1 MEKETDRMAAAA
13 PAPPAA
19 AASSSS
25 PQCRSPRCT
34 AERRGVRRELDS
46 WRHRLMHCV
55 GFESILEGLYG
66 PRLRRDLSLFEDC
79 EPEELT
85 DWSMDEKCSF
95 CNLHKETVSERIPVI
110 GSSQSTPTEELSSQG
125 QSNTDKIECQA
136 ENYLNALF
144 RKKDLPQNCDPNIPL
159 VAQELMK
166 KMIRQFAIEYISKS
180 SKIQENRNG
189 SSFEPSLICKNIQMN
204 QTENSLQEEQD
215 SPLDLTVNRTQEQK
229 TQQGDGVLDL
239 STKKSARLEESTYDP
254 SSSENSVSG
263 STVGE
268 KSEEATKLEKGKSA
282 LNKVLES
289 LCSYHWQQIL
299 AILKFLIQDKNVP
312 SLCSCLQPHIIHS
325 EIQNSLIEDDI
336 HVPFCSS
343 DGHMV
348 TKRCCLQNQNP
359 NTCLPSL
366 CVCSK
371 DLHCLPCQTVATGCI
386 KTVVNKRISHSCNPH
401 RCYTG
406 QLQNYNNKYSVTA
419 ATCTSF
425 SSTEDYDLSNSIKSS
440 SRSRSPSP
448 PPLSP
453 VQSNETETLEGSPI
467 DFPALD
473 NKFEITINQPPSL
486 LPAEGSNREYE
497 DEGKLCK
504 GKGFGYSNETRL
516 STDQESS
523 KCVINSEKFEN
534 GEHSAIF
541 QDLIDRINEKLK
553 SIETTDITTNLVKLS
568 ESNRAP
574 ENDNVKLGDFITSL
588 LHDAKASDYTFM
600 ELLSQHDKQVEN
612 KIIQT
617 RFRKRQETL
626 FAMYNS
632 PDSPL
637 IRRQSLQIKRELASL
652 DETFIRKKSTLERNV
667 KKSTKKY
674 GKMSANKG
682 DSYNMFEDKA
692 LKNPD
697 NLGMRCQ
704 AKSMSLPVCQAE
716 SMGLPLN
723 NFETNSGFVAF
734 SENNVTIVDQTNFA
748 KTQGDYAIEKERD
761 QSPLKGEYNGILG
774 RTKRNIVPPGW
785 YSVYV
790 TNDFLCRKSSKTK
803 KSPENLERDN
813 IVKDLQAERSIDVN
827 KIVRNTNL
835 QVVVERLEDTIN
847 IAKKTKSPLL
857 DSYKIS
863 STFECD
869 MNETARRGLHFNMGE
884 KGCAGQSF
892 LPQSHLSCSNTCKTE
907 CVPTRKYKEV
917 LDQGLG
923 NNLLKTSSSDSGRLT
938 FSNGDVQTR
947 SEVGESA
954 SLLGYSSPIKL
965 MFVSE
970 VNSSEGV
977 KYTLTAA
984 SASSTANTNLC
995 LFQKHPDT
1003 ISGKKSKTSDL
1014 VHEICIGDSG
1024 YNGNESDSK
1033 EESNFDNAETTADTC
1048 AAGETDLNYF
1058 KQSEETVE
1066 KSNSGNEPVLKRKPG
1081 RPKKIGPQVVKQV
1094 KRPIGRPPKPKIN
1107 MAENSDL
1114 RSEPTSVGK
1123 TTKSDVTVM
1132 KEVISNKNITVTVV
1146 FGRSRRTKRHVSEG
1160 NINIINAM
1168 PTQHDSNFT
1177 NDCSELR
1184 QNTETESGFAEIVK
1198 VLQNSATE
1206 NEVSGSGYEYIRPIK
1221 NNPLLPH
1228 LYSNI
1233 IQPNQKPL
1241 TITRKPGRPAK
1252 VKISGISV
1260 TVNRVSPQERKVSIS
1275 GCLPPLQQQHVL
1287 EKKISQEK
1295 NNQPCNKM
1303 NEIKNVQNDTTT
1315 VSSVITT
1322 ESRKHE
1328 IPLRHS
1334 VRDRRPSLH
1343 FLHSLASSSTF
1354 TCRSALLRKS
1364 YKLRLKKAKDQRE
1377 KHMQSNLRIV
1387 SNDTSETKNPGSEE
1401 KGSEVNEFRSVNEIS
1416 LDPIFS
1422 SNPSLRWWA
1431 TSTSR
1436 DSLLEEL
1443 NNRFEQITNTWLQ
1456 VGGNEFE
1463 KRLYEKSHHVEQD
1476 CSIKVSR
1483 PLDTCLVELEASPIK
1498 MLFQKKCNINEL
1510 STWFMQTTETQSLSL
1525 VRKANARNPLEVI
1538 STREMKMGSKQSDL
1552 NTTPFRKHF
1561 KKFALSSPSEPAGK
1575 LQILHKMVQAP
1586 VLNMKS
1592 NFTLA
1597 KLRRTEFKKLQHD
1610 RWRQV
1615 KKMYNHGTGDWKSKR
1630 RNLRFFCQSQ
1640 FFKNTSGKI
1649 SDVVSMNQGKS
1660 TVKTQ
1665 PTEILESHNRILS
1678 TGTEVKDTFLP
1689 QTIELSDFSTHPG
1702 LTNIFKS
1709 HSEINGTSY
1718 NQKNVGKAQNQLKM
1732 SQSTWRAKT
1741 FKDCRIF
1748 LRKLNHIEQHKSF
1761 KLNIYSPE
1769 AVENRS
1775 NQTYT
1780 EEKRHCTLRSYSGRQ
1795 DVLKGKEKDVET
1807 CKGTN
1812 PSKMT
1817 AMLDDQL
1824 DSKKSNKCVNNE
1836 SPAASSEVL
1845 NKINIRKRPQWET
1858 TDMNIR
1864 KRHKRQSCSTGQMMN
1879 YYSKYQLGSA
1889 VETYL
1894 TYPAEISYV
1903 CALPQNPHY
1912 LETQC
1917 LAIVCLI

>member
-1 MEKETDRMAAAA
+1 MKKETDRMAAAG

-19 AASSSS
+19 AVSSS

-66 PRLRRDLSLFEDC
+66 PRLRRDLSLFE
-79 EPEELT
+79 
-85 DWSMDEKCSF
+85 
-95 CNLHKETVSERIPVI
+95 
-110 GSSQSTPTEELSSQG
+110 
-125 QSNTDKIECQA
+125 
-136 ENYLNALF
+136 
-144 RKKDLPQNCDPNIPL
+144 DLPQNCDPNIPL

-239 STKKSARLEESTYDP
+239 STKKSSRLEESTYDP
-254 SSSENSVSG
+254 LSSENSLSG
-263 STVGE
+263 SSSTAGA

-325 EIQNSLIEDDI
+325 KTQNSLIEDEN
-336 HVPFCSS
+336 HVLFCSC
-343 DGHMV
+343 DGHML
-348 TKRCCLQNQNP
+348 TKRFCLQNQNP
-359 NTCLPSL
+359 NSCLPAL
-366 CVCSK
+366 CVCIK

-386 KTVVNKRISHSCNPH
+386 KTVVNKRIANSCNPH
-401 RCYTG
+401 RCYTR
-406 QLQNYNNKYSVTA
+406 QLQNCNKYPVTA
-419 ATCTSF
+419 ATYTSF
-425 SSTEDYDLSNSIKSS
+425 SSTEDNDLSNSIKSS

-453 VQSNETETLEGSPI
+453 AQNNEIETLEGSPI

-473 NKFEITINQPPSL
+473 NNKFEITINQPPSL
-486 LPAEGSNREYE
+486 LPAEGSNGWFE

-504 GKGFGYSNETRL
+504 GKGFGYSNETWP

-523 KCVINSEKFEN
+523 KCVINSEKFEK
-534 GEHSAIF
+534 GESSAIF
-541 QDLIDRINEKLK
+541 QDLMDRINEKLK
-553 SIETTDITTNLVKLS
+553 SIETTDITNNLVKWS
-568 ESNRAP
+568 DSDRAP

-588 LHDAKASDYTFM
+588 LHDVKASDYTFM

-652 DETFIRKKSTLERNV
+652 DETFIRKKSTLERNA
-667 KKSTKKY
+667 KKSTKNY
-674 GKMSANKG
+674 GKMSTNKG
-682 DSYNMFEDKA
+682 DSYNMLEDKA
-692 LKNPD
+692 LQNTD
-697 NLGMRCQ
+697 NNLGLRCQ

-723 NFETNSGFVAF
+723 NFETNSSFVAF
-734 SENNVTIVDQTNFA
+734 SDQTNFA
-748 KTQGDYAIEKERD
+748 KTQDYAIKKEID
-761 QSPLKGEYNGILG
+761 QSPLKGKYNGILG

-790 TNDFLCRKSSKTK
+790 TNDFLCRKSSKAK
-803 KSPENLERDN
+803 KPPENLEREN
-813 IVKDLQAERSIDVN
+813 IVQDLQAERSIDVN

-847 IAKKTKSPLL
+847 LAKKTKSPLL

-863 STFECD
+863 RTYERD
-869 MNETARRGLHFNMGE
+869 TNQTARRGPHFNMGE
-884 KGCAGQSF
+884 KGGAGQSF
-892 LPQSHLSCSNTCKTE
+892 LPQSHLSCSNACKTD
-907 CVPTRKYKEV
+907 CVPTREYQEV

-923 NNLLKTSSSDSGRLT
+923 NNPLKSSASDSGRLIS
-938 FSNGDVQTR
+938 SNGDVQTR
-947 SEVGESA
+947 SEVGESV
-954 SLLGYSSPIKL
+954 SFLGYSSPIKL

-984 SASSTANTNLC
+984 SASSTANTDLC
-995 LFQKHPDT
+995 LFQKYPDT

-1024 YNGNESDSK
+1024 YNCNESDST
-1033 EESNFDNAETTADTC
+1033 EESNSVNVETIADTC
-1048 AAGETDLNYF
+1048 AADETDLNYF
-1058 KQSEETVE
+1058 KQSEESVE
-1066 KSNSGNEPVLKRKPG
+1066 KSSSGNESVLKRKPG
-1081 RPKKIGPQVVKQV
+1081 RPKKIGPQIVKQV
-1094 KRPIGRPPKPKIN
+1094 KRPIGRPPKPKIDT
-1107 MAENSDL
+1107 AENSDH
-1114 RSEPTSVGK
+1114 RCEPTSIGK

-1132 KEVISNKNITVTVV
+1132 KEVISNKNITVTVI

-1177 NDCSELR
+1177 NDSSELR

-1198 VLQNSATE
+1198 VLQNSASE

-1260 TVNRVSPQERKVSIS
+1260 TVNRASPQERKVCIS
-1275 GCLPPLQQQHVL
+1275 GCLPPLQQQHML
-1287 EKKISQEK
+1287 EKNISQEK
-1295 NNQPCNKM
+1295 NNQPCSKM
-1303 NEIKNVQNDTTT
+1303 NEIKSIQNDTTKDA
-1315 VSSVITT
+1315 SVITTT

-1364 YKLRLKKAKDQRE
+1364 YKLHLKKAKDQKE
-1377 KHMQSNLRIV
+1377 KRMQSNLRLA
-1387 SNDTSETKNPGSEE
+1387 SKDTSETKNSGSEE

-1436 DSLLEEL
+1436 DTLLEEL

-1463 KRLYEKSHHVEQD
+1463 KCLYEKSNHVEQD

-1538 STREMKMGSKQSDL
+1538 STREIKMGSKQSDL
-1552 NTTPFRKHF
+1552 NTSPFRKHF
-1561 KKFALSSPSEPAGK
+1561 KKFALSSPSEPAGN

-1586 VLNMKS
+1586 ILNMKS

-1597 KLRRTEFKKLQHD
+1597 RLRRTEFKKLQHD
-1610 RWRQV
+1610 GWRQV

-1640 FFKNTSGKI
+1640 FFKNSSGKI
-1649 SDVVSMNQGKS
+1649 SDIVPTHQGKS

-1665 PTEILESHNRILS
+1665 PSEILESHNRILP
-1678 TGTEVKDTFLP
+1678 TGTEVKDAFLP

-1718 NQKNVGKAQNQLKM
+1718 NQKNVGKSQNQLKM

-1761 KLNIYSPE
+1761 KLNTIIYSPE
-1769 AVENRS
+1769 AVESRS
-1775 NQTYT
+1775 P
-1780 EEKRHCTLRSYSGRQ
+1780 EEKRHCALKSYSARQ
-1795 DVLKGKEKDVET
+1795 DALKIKEKDVET

-1824 DSKKSNKCVNNE
+1824 DSKKSSTCINSE

-1858 TDMNIR
+1858 TDMNVR
-1864 KRHKRQSCSTGQMMN
+1864 KRHKRQSGNTGQMAN
-1879 YYSKYQLGSA
+1879 CYSKYQLVSVPWLLA
-1889 VETYL
+1889 SIERCQKRL
-1894 TYPAEISYV
+1894 TFSFKRSTDLKEANCSQLQPGV
-1903 CALPQNPHY
+1903 
-1912 LETQC
+1912 
-1917 LAIVCLI
+1917 

>member
-19 AASSSS
+19 ASS

-95 CNLHKETVSERIPVI
+95 CNLHKETVSDRTPII

-254 SSSENSVSG
+254 LSSENSVSG
-263 STVGE
+263 SSSSAGA

-325 EIQNSLIEDDI
+325 KTQNSLTEDEN
-336 HVPFCSS
+336 HVLFCSC
-343 DGHMV
+343 DGHML
-348 TKRCCLQNQNP
+348 TKRCCLQNQNS
-359 NTCLPSL
+359 NTCLPAL
-366 CVCSK
+366 CVCIK

-386 KTVVNKRISHSCNPH
+386 KTVMNKRIAISCNPH
-401 RCYTG
+401 RCYTR
-406 QLQNYNNKYSVTA
+406 QLQNCNKYPVTA
-419 ATCTSF
+419 ATYTSF
-425 SSTEDYDLSNSIKSS
+425 SSTEDDDLSNSIKSS

-453 VQSNETETLEGSPI
+453 AQNNEIETLEGSPI

-473 NKFEITINQPPSL
+473 NNKFEISINQPPSL
-486 LPAEGSNREYE
+486 LPAEGSNGRFE
-497 DEGKLCK
+497 DESKLCK
-504 GKGFGYSNETRL
+504 GKRFGYSNETWP

-523 KCVINSEKFEN
+523 KCVVNSEKFEK
-534 GEHSAIF
+534 GESSAIF
-541 QDLIDRINEKLK
+541 QDLMDRINEKLK
-553 SIETTDITTNLVKLS
+553 SIETTDITTNLVKWS
-568 ESNRAP
+568 DSDRAP

-637 IRRQSLQIKRELASL
+637 VRRQSLQIKRELASL
-652 DETFIRKKSTLERNV
+652 DETFIRKKSTLERNA
-667 KKSTKKY
+667 KKSTKNY
-674 GKMSANKG
+674 GKMPTNKG
-682 DSYNMFEDKA
+682 DSYNMLEDKA
-692 LKNPD
+692 LQNTD

-704 AKSMSLPVCQAE
+704 AKSMSLPVCQAD

-723 NFETNSGFVAF
+723 NFETNSSFVAF
-734 SENNVTIVDQTNFA
+734 SENNVTMADQTNFA
-748 KTQGDYAIEKERD
+748 KTQGYAIEKEID
-761 QSPLKGEYNGILG
+761 QSPLKGKYNGILG

-790 TNDFLCRKSSKTK
+790 TNDFLCRKSSKAK
-803 KSPENLERDN
+803 KSPENLEGDN
-813 IVKDLQAERSIDVN
+813 IMKDLQAERSIDVN

-847 IAKKTKSPLL
+847 LAKKTKSPLL

-863 STFECD
+863 STYERD
-869 MNETARRGLHFNMGE
+869 TNQTARRGLHFNMGE
-884 KGCAGQSF
+884 KRGA
-892 LPQSHLSCSNTCKTE
+892 CKTD
-907 CVPTRKYKEV
+907 CVPTREYQEV

-923 NNLLKTSSSDSGRLT
+923 NSLLKSSASDSGRLT
-938 FSNGDVQTR
+938 SSNGDVQTR

-984 SASSTANTNLC
+984 SANSTANTDLC
-995 LFQKHPDT
+995 LFQKYPDT
-1003 ISGKKSKTSDL
+1003 ISGKTSKTSDL
-1014 VHEICIGDSG
+1014 VQEICIGDSG
-1024 YNGNESDSK
+1024 YNCNESDTT
-1033 EESNFDNAETTADTC
+1033 EELHSVNAETIADTC
-1048 AAGETDLNYF
+1048 AADETDLNYF
-1058 KQSEETVE
+1058 KQSEESVE
-1066 KSNSGNEPVLKRKPG
+1066 KSSSGNQSILKRKPG

-1094 KRPIGRPPKPKIN
+1094 KRPIGRPPKPKIDT
-1107 MAENSDL
+1107 AENSDH
-1114 RSEPTSVGK
+1114 RREPTSIGE
-1123 TTKSDVTVM
+1123 TTKSDVMVM
-1132 KEVISNKNITVTVV
+1132 KEVTNNKNITVTVV

-1177 NDCSELR
+1177 NDSSELR

-1260 TVNRVSPQERKVSIS
+1260 TINRVSPQERKVSIS
-1275 GCLPPLQQQHVL
+1275 GCLPPLQQQHML
-1287 EKKISQEK
+1287 EKNISQEK
-1295 NNQPCNKM
+1295 NNQPCSKM
-1303 NEIKNVQNDTTT
+1303 NEIKSIQNDTIKDA
-1315 VSSVITT
+1315 SVITTT

-1364 YKLRLKKAKDQRE
+1364 YKRHLKKAKDKKE
-1377 KHMQSNLRIV
+1377 KRMQSKLKLA
-1387 SNDTSETKNPGSEE
+1387 SKDTSETKNSGSEE
-1401 KGSEVNEFRSVNEIS
+1401 KGSEVNEFRSINEIS

-1422 SNPSLRWWA
+1422 SDPSLRWWA

-1463 KRLYEKSHHVEQD
+1463 KCLYEKSNHVEQD
-1476 CSIKVSR
+1476 CSIKMSR

-1538 STREMKMGSKQSDL
+1538 STREIKMGSKQSDL
-1552 NTTPFRKHF
+1552 NTSPFRKHF

-1575 LQILHKMVQAP
+1575 LQILHTMVQAP

-1597 KLRRTEFKKLQHD
+1597 RLRRTEFKTLQHD

-1615 KKMYNHGTGDWKSKR
+1615 KKIYNHGTGDWKSKR

-1649 SDVVSMNQGKS
+1649 SDVVPTHQGKS
-1660 TVKTQ
+1660 SVKTQ
-1665 PTEILESHNRILS
+1665 PTEILESHNRILP
-1678 TGTEVKDTFLP
+1678 TGTEVKDAFLP
-1689 QTIELSDFSTHPG
+1689 QTIELSDFSTHPA

-1709 HSEINGTSY
+1709 RSEINGTSY
-1718 NQKNVGKAQNQLKM
+1718 NKKNVGKSPNQLKM

-1761 KLNIYSPE
+1761 KLNTIIYSPE
-1769 AVENRS
+1769 AVESRS
-1775 NQTYT
+1775 NETYT
-1780 EEKRHCTLRSYSGRQ
+1780 EEKRHCALKSHSATQ
-1795 DVLKGKEKDVET
+1795 DALKSKEKDAEI

-1824 DSKKSNKCVNNE
+1824 DSKKSSTCINNE

-1845 NKINIRKRPQWET
+1845 NKTNIRKRPQWET
-1858 TDMNIR
+1858 TDMNVR
-1864 KRHKRQSCSTGQMMN
+1864 KRHKRQSCNTGQMAN
-1879 YYSKYQLGSA
+1879 CYSKYQLA
-1889 VETYL
+1889 
-1894 TYPAEISYV
+1894 
-1903 CALPQNPHY
+1903 
-1912 LETQC
+1912 
-1917 LAIVCLI
+1917 